1 MAQFIGSSG
10 NDIITPALITAGVS
24 INPPGADLTGN
35 DRITG
40 NAGNDIVEG
49 DAGNDIANLGAG
61 SDRFIWNPGDGDD
74 RFAGGTGTDTLV
86 FNGSA
91 GAEFMT
97 VDTLGNGGFR
107 FFRDLGDITVDATRV
122 ERIEVNAGDGVDV
135 IDGSGQTRSNVRM
148 IVNAEAGNDVVLGGA
163 GGDRI
168 TGGIGDDAAFG
179 LDGND
184 RFVWKPGDGN
194 DTFNGGRGV
203 DTLQFDGSDGAEV
216 MTVTTLGGGGFRFN
230 RDLGAIVVNTNNVER
245 VDVNA
250 LGGNDT
256 IDGSAQTRSD
266 VSLLI
271 DGGAGDDTIR
281 GGAGNDSFEGNTG
294 DDTAFGGRG
303 NDIFAW
309 DPGDGDDVFNGQS
322 GRDTLEFDGSNDAE
336 VMTVTTLSNGG
347 FQFFRNVG
355 GITVDTTSVERV
367 EVNARGGNDTI
378 DGRDQTRSSVSL
390 FIEGG
395 SGNDRVFGG
404 RGNDVMTGGSGED
417 RFGFT
422 GRNGTDR
429 IEDFRNG
436 IDRIRIEGYG
446 SPLNSFGDLADDI
459 VQVGANVHINLG
471 ANVTG
476 AGRIILENFRVAQV
490 NAADFQFI

>member
-1 MAQFIGSSG
+1 MAQFVGSSG
-10 NDIITPALITAGVS
+10 NDIITPALISGGVTVT
-24 INPPGADLTGN
+24 PPGADLTGN

-74 RFAGGTGTDTLV
+74 IFDGGTGTDTLV

-97 VDTLGNGGFR
+97 VDTLRNGGFR

-122 ERIEVNAGDGVDV
+122 ERIEVNAGDGNDV
-135 IDGSGQTRSNVRM
+135 IDGSGQTRSNVRL
-148 IVNAEAGNDVVLGGA
+148 IVNADAGNDVVNGGA
-163 GGDRI
+163 GRDRI
-168 TGGIGDDAAFG
+168 SGGTGDDVAFG
-179 LDGND
+179 LDGDD

-203 DTLQFDGSDGAEV
+203 DTLQFDGSDAPEL
-216 MTVTTLGGGGFRFN
+216 MTITTLGGGGLRFD
-230 RDLGAIVVNTNNVER
+230 RDLGPIVVNTTNVER

-250 LGGNDT
+250 LGGDDI
-256 IDGSAQTRSD
+256 IDGSAQTRSG

-303 NDIFAW
+303 NDAFAW

-322 GRDTLEFDGSNDAE
+322 GRDTLIFDGSNDAE
-336 VMTVTTLSNGG
+336 VMTITTLANGG
-347 FQFFRNVG
+347 FQFFRDVG
-355 GITVDTTSVERV
+355 DITVDTTSVERV
-367 EVNARGGNDTI
+367 EVNARGGDDLI
-378 DGRDQTRSSVSL
+378 DGREQTRSSVSL
-390 FIEGG
+390 FIQGG
-395 SGNDRVFGG
+395 TGDDRLFGG

-422 GRNGTDR
+422 GRNGADR

-436 IDRIRIEGYG
+436 IDKIHIEGYG
-446 SPLNSFGDLADDI
+446 SALNSFADLAGDI
-459 VQVGANVHINLG
+459 VQVGADVHINLG
-471 ANVTG
+471 ANVSG
-476 AGRIILENFRVAQV
+476 AGRIILKNFTVAQV
-490 NAADFQFI
+490 NAADFDF